1 MLRQNRDGGYLLID
15 HRFSPGI
22 PEDVAQKIGMPAP
35 LVGEGKILE
44 AATLTCAHCKT
55 AVMKNPL
62 RVREREN
69 CPKCGFHYICDFCA
83 AEMRQPD
90 YSHTPYDAQL
100 AANADRIA
108 KGLVQQGSPPKLI
121 LPDECL

>member
-1 MLRQNRDGGYLLID
+1 MLRQNRDGGYLMID

-22 PEDVAQKIGMPAP
+22 PEDIAQKIRMPAP
-35 LVGEGKILE
+35 LVGEGKLLE
-44 AATLTCAHCKT
+44 AASLTCAHCKT

-83 AEMRQPD
+83 AEARLPG
-90 YSHTPYDAQL
+90 YSHLPYDAKVEVQV
-100 AANADRIA
+100 ARIA

>member
-1 MLRQNRDGGYLLID
+1 MLRQNRDGGYLMID

-22 PEDVAQKIGMPAP
+22 PEDIAQTIGMPAK
-35 LVGEGKILE
+35 LVGEGKLLE
-44 AATLTCAHCKT
+44 AASLTCAHCKT

-62 RVREREN
+62 RIREREN

-83 AEMRQPD
+83 ADMRRPD
-90 YSHTPYDAQL
+90 YIHKPFEAVVMEHV
-100 AANADRIA
+100 NRIA
-108 KGLVQQGSPPKLI
+108 LGSPPKLI

>member
-1 MLRQNRDGGYLLID
+1 MSKQNRDGGYLMIN
-15 HRFSPGI
+15 HQFSPGI
-22 PEDVAQKIGMPAP
+22 PEDIAQKIGMPP
-35 LVGEGKILE
+35 ELVAEGKMLE

-83 AEMRQPD
+83 AEMRKPD
-90 YSHTPYDAQL
+90 YSHTPYEATVERRLNEL
-100 AANADRIA
+100 A
-108 KGLVQQGSPPKLI
+108 LGSPPKLI
-121 LPDECL
+121 MPDEGL